1 MRVLLLSLLA
11 VAACSGSP
19 AAPAKPTTTGSTWQ
33 PTSFSVEV
41 SGTGR
46 PVIFIPGLTC
56 DGHVWDDT
64 VAHLGGKVQAHV
76 LSLRGFAG
84 APPIDKELLPTVR
97 EELVTYIR
105 ENHLE
110 KPIIVGHSLG
120 GFMTYWVA
128 ETAPDSIAGG
138 VAVDGAPFFSAL
150 MDPKATAESA
160 KPGATAMRDRMAG
173 TPDQFKAGVK
183 MFMGAMMR
191 EPDKHADLVDASTKS
206 DPKTSAEAM
215 YVLMTTDLRP
225 DLAKIK
231 APILVIAADADGQMP
246 RDAIEATWNAQL
258 QTIPSHELIVVE
270 HSKHFV
276 MQDQPDAFYAA
287 LDAYLAKH

>member
-1 MRVLLLSLLA
+1 MRVLIFSLLA

-19 AAPAKPTTTGSTWQ
+19 AAPTKPTTMGSTWQ

-41 SGTGR
+41 SGAGR

-56 DGHVWDDT
+56 DGHVWDGT

-76 LSLRGFAG
+76 ISLRGFAG
-84 APPIDKELLPTVR
+84 NPPIQQDLLPTVH

-128 ETAPDSIAGG
+128 ETAPDLIAGG

-160 KPGATAMRDRMAG
+160 KPGAVAMRDRMAA

-191 EPDKHADLVDASTKS
+191 EPDKHADLVEASTKS
-206 DPKTSAEAM
+206 DPKTSADAM
-215 YVLMTTDLRP
+215 YFLMTTDMRP

-258 QTIPSHELIVVE
+258 QAIPSHELIVVE

-276 MQDQPDAFYAA
+276 MQDQPDVFYAT

>member
-1 MRVLLLSLLA
+1 MRMLLVSLLA

-19 AAPAKPTTTGSTWQ
+19 AAPAKPTTTSSTWK

-41 SGTGR
+41 SGSGR

-56 DGHVWDDT
+56 DGHVWDAT

-76 LSLRGFAG
+76 LSLHGFAG
-84 APPIDKELLPTVR
+84 NPPIEKDLLPTVR
-97 EELVTYIR
+97 EEIITYIR
-105 ENHLE
+105 ENQLE
-110 KPIIVGHSLG
+110 KPILVGHSLG

-128 ETAPDSIAGG
+128 ETAPDAIAGG

-160 KPGATAMRDRMAG
+160 KAGAMAMRDRMAAS
-173 TPDQFKAGVK
+173 PDDFKAGVK
-183 MFMGAMMR
+183 MFMTSMMR
-191 EPDKHADLVDASTKS
+191 EPDKHPDLVEASTKS
-206 DPKTSAEAM
+206 DPKTSADAM
-215 YVLMTTDLRP
+215 YFLMTTDLRG

-231 APILVIAADADGQMP
+231 VPILVVAADGDGQIP
-246 RDAIEATWNAQL
+246 RDMLEGTWNAQL
-258 QTIPSHELIVVE
+258 QTIPTHELIIVD
-270 HSKHFV
+270 HTKHFV
-276 MQDQPDAFYAA
+276 MQDQPDVFYAT